1 MISPEVI
8 FTGKILDHDV
18 FAKVKRLKQKRY
30 NNEAVTNANT
40 DIMTKVVSSVCILC
54 NIFTANL
61 FLLIRKS

>member
-40 DIMTKVVSSVCILC
+40 DIMTKVVSSVC